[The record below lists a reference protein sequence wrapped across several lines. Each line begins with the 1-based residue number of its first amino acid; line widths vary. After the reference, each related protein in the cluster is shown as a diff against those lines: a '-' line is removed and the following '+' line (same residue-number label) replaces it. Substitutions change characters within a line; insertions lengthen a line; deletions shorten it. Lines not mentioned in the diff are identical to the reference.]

1 MSENMKHPEM
11 EDGMEEDV
19 IVFEGEDGE
28 EYSFQ
33 VEDYFFYQGEEY
45 AVLSEITE
53 EEDEDSDRLECIVC
67 RIDTSVDENG
77 EEIEEFVNIEDED
90 FAEKLIEIAN
100 AQLAEEDEADE

>member
-1 MSENMKHPEM
+1 MSENMEHPEM

-45 AVLSEITE
+45 AVLSEITK

-77 EEIEEFVNIEDED
+77 EEIEEFVNIEDPEL
-90 FAEKLIEIAN
+90 AEKLIEIAN
-100 AQLAEEDEADE
+100 TRITEENEEE